1 MRISFGTRVYTL
13 EEFHVAV
20 QGFDRDFFTIINS
33 ITFNVNP
40 YLLNIYNGF
49 SDNNIEFTQ
58 DFTRVLYKELTPLY
72 YQVWWYFGVHLS
84 KVNERTMSVPYILGD
99 RSLRSEIK
107 LDFNDRNSY
116 DDRVR
121 TALESGDVLSIKI
134 NSILSVFAGTLEHW
148 NKYIYPLLKIIN
160 RTLIRFLLSKS
171 ELYSSL
177 DALSKTMDYRGI
189 FIDEDLE
196 ERLKKKGRY
205 EEFVSNELS
214 KDALLKVFQLM
225 YMNFL
230 AESGLTISPETKRAI
245 PGDLPLDLMERINR
259 EMQHGLN

>member
-1 MRISFGTRVYTL
+1 MRILEGGRVYTL
-13 EEFHVAV
+13 EEFNRAV
-20 QGFDRDFFTIINS
+20 QGFERSIFIRS

-40 YLLNIYNGF
+40 YLLNIYNGS
-49 SDNNIEFTQ
+49 SDNLDQFTQ
-58 DFTRVLYKELTPLY
+58 DFTRLLYKELTPLY
-72 YQVWWYFGVHLS
+72 YQVWWYFGVHLC
-84 KVNERTMSVPYILGD
+84 KVHERTMSVPYTLGD
-99 RSLRSEIK
+99 RDLRQEIK

-121 TALESGDVLSIKI
+121 TALQSGAVLSMQIDSL
-134 NSILSVFAGTLEHW
+134 NSTFGGLKRDW
-148 NKYIYPLLKIIN
+148 NENIYPLLKIIN

-171 ELYSSL
+171 ESYSSL
-177 DALSKTMDYRGI
+177 DALSKSMDYRGI

-205 EEFVSNELS
+205 DEFVSNELS

-230 AESGLTISPETKRAI
+230 SEIGLTISPETKRAI